1 MKHLLIAVVLA
12 FTATAAQAG
21 PRADGGGERRIT
33 IDMQD
38 AEIGNVLRLLA
49 DVSGKNLVYGEEV
62 KGKITLKLKNVPWS
76 QALKVVLQT
85 KGLGAEH
92 DGNVIRI
99 ATQDTL
105 DKEEQTRLDVAAQRE
120 LKGPLFTRVIPVNYA
135 SAKEMAER
143 IKPML
148 SPRGTLSVDER
159 TNTIIV
165 RDVRGSGAL
174 RY

>member
-1 MKHLLIAVVLA
+1 MKHLSAFVLA
-12 FTATAAQAG
+12 VFFSSAASAE
-21 PRADGGGERRIT
+21 PPKRIT

-49 DVSGKNLVYGEEV
+49 DVSGKNLVYGDEV
-62 KGKITLKLKNVPWS
+62 KGKITLKLKNVPWT

-85 KGLGAEH
+85 KGLGSQT

-99 ATQDTL
+99 ALQSDL
-105 DKEEQTRLDVAAQRE
+105 DAEEQARLDLQAQRD
-120 LKGPLFTRVIPVNYA
+120 LKGPLTTRIIPVNYA
-135 SAKEMAER
+135 RAKELADQ

-148 SPRGTLSVDER
+148 SPRGTISVDER

-174 RY
+174 RF

>member
-1 MKHLLIAVVLA
+1 MKHTLLVASIVLA
-12 FTATAAQAG
+12 SFTALAA
-21 PRADGGGERRIT
+21 PERRIT

-99 ATQDTL
+99 ALQTDL
-105 DKEEQTRLDVAAQRE
+105 DAEEQARLDLAAARE
-120 LKGPLFTRVIPVNYA
+120 LKGPLATRIIPVSYA
-135 SAKEMAER
+135 NAKELAEQ
-143 IKPML
+143 IKPLL
-148 SPRGTLSVDER
+148 SPRGTLSVDTR

-174 RY
+174 RF

>member
-1 MKHLLIAVVLA
+1 MKHLLLA
-12 FTATAAQAG
+12 LALLASTSALAG
-21 PRADGGGERRIT
+21 PRPDGGGERRIT

-99 ATQDTL
+99 ALQDTL
-105 DKEEQTRLDVAAQRE
+105 DKEEQTRLDLAAQRE

-135 SAKEMAER
+135 NAKEMAER